1 MIRAQEHPQK
11 RGRTAPLVGGALL
24 LVIALGL
31 ALYGVSTRNRAL
43 AEVTRETDERA
54 VPVVAVI
61 APETGAPEEEIVLP
75 GTMQAFADAPIYA
88 RTNGY
93 VRKWYVDLGAP
104 VHAGELM
111 AEIDAPE
118 VTHEL
123 QQARAEL
130 ATAQATANLAQT
142 TAERYRDL
150 IKSNAVSRQDLEN
163 ANGGLE
169 ARLAAVESAKAN
181 VQRLEQLTAF
191 TRIEAPFDGVV
202 TARNVEVGALIE
214 SGNNARELFH
224 VADTR
229 RLRVFVNVPE
239 VYSQLAKPGLTAA
252 LTLREFNDRRFNG
265 RLARTAKAIDVNSRT
280 LLTEVDVDNTTGEL
294 LPGSYCEV
302 HLKLGRAPT
311 STLKLPVSA
320 LIFRSNGLQVATL
333 DAANHVSLKPIT
345 VGRDFGDRVEVL
357 TGIRAGDKVVV
368 NPPDSLVAGETVR
381 VVTENAE

>member
-1 MIRAQEHPQK
+1 MSAALERQPR
-11 RGRTAPLVGGALL
+11 RGRTGPVLGGGLL
-24 LVIALGL
+24 LLIALGL
-31 ALYGVSTRNRAL
+31 AFYGISTRNRAL
-43 AEVTRETDERA
+43 AAVTRETAERA
-54 VPVVAVI
+54 VPIVAVI
-61 APETGAPEEEIVLP
+61 APETGAPDEEIVLP

-104 VHAGELM
+104 VHAGQLM

-118 VTHEL
+118 VMHEL
-123 QQARAEL
+123 QQARADL
-130 ATAQATANLAQT
+130 ATAQANANLAQT

-163 ANGGLE
+163 ANGGLD
-169 ARLAAVESAKAN
+169 ARLAAVESSKAN

-202 TARNVEVGALIE
+202 TARNIEVGALIG

-252 LTLREFNDRRFNG
+252 LTLREFNDRRFKG
-265 RLARTAKAIDVNSRT
+265 MLARTAKAIDVTSRT
-280 LLTEVDVDNTTGEL
+280 LLTEVDVDNAKGEL

-302 HLKLGRAPT
+302 HLKLDRAST
-311 STLKLPVSA
+311 STLKLPVNA
-320 LIFRSNGLQVATL
+320 LIFRSDGLQVATL
-333 DAANHVSLKPIT
+333 DAGNHVSLKPIT

-357 TGIRAGDKVVV
+357 TGIRAADKVIV
-368 NPPDSLVAGETVR
+368 NPPDSLAAGETVR
-381 VVTENAE
+381 VATAAE